1 MVENKSLI
9 LAKNPIAFPI
19 VGEDLV
25 VTSSPFDLAQAAP
38 ESGLILKTNYISYD
52 PYQRG
57 RSKLFFHFPILPT
70 TNCSQCGPT
79 PRPT

>member
-9 LAKNPIAFPI
+9 LTKNPVALPI

-25 VTSSPFDLAQAAP
+25 VISSPFDLAQAP
-38 ESGLILKTNYISYD
+38 PQGGLILKTNYVSYD

-57 RSKLFFHFPILPT
+57 RSRAIFPLSTLLT
-70 TNCSQCGPT
+70 TNN
-79 PRPT
+79 

>member
-1 MVENKSLI
+1 MVENKSLV

-25 VTSSPFDLAQAAP
+25 VKATPFDLEQAP
-38 ESGLILKTNYISYD
+38 PKGGLILKTNYLSYD

-57 RSKLFFHFPILPT
+57 RSKHLFPQ
-70 TNCSQCGPT
+70 N
-79 PRPT
+79 